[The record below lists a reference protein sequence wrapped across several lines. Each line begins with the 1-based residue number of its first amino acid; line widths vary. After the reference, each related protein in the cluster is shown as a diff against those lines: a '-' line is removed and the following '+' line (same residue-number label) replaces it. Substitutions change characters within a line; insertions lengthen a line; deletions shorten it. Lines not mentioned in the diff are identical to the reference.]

1 MTLKDIGKYKNKLL
15 SIIVKSKDI
24 CEAILGV
31 NYNEENVD
39 EQLIYSNIFPYCKDK
54 EKKRYQQICYRL
66 FNCHSVNYIIKHFRF
81 LHSYFCLIISYI
93 ITMQMSLSI
102 AVPSTFA
109 SFPKMYSSHSVSC
122 LSLP

>member
-39 EQLIYSNIFPYCKDK
+39 EQLIYSNIFPY
-54 EKKRYQQICYRL
+54 L
-66 FNCHSVNYIIKHFRF
+66 YIDD
-81 LHSYFCLIISYI
+81 
-93 ITMQMSLSI
+93 TQ
-102 AVPSTFA
+102 TEQ
-109 SFPKMYSSHSVSC
+109 
-122 LSLP
+122 